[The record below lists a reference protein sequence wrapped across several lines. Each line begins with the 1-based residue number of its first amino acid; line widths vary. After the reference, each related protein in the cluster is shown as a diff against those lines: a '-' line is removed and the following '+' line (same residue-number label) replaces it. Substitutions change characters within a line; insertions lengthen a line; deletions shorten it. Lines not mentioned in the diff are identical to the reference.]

1 MKDIAPT
8 ASRASPQPE
17 DDKGEINLTDMLRTI
32 WRGKLW
38 VLLTALIGLG
48 LGGYYAFAVAT
59 PIYTANA
66 AVVLESRQEQVVNL
80 ESVVSGLSGDQATIN
95 TEVEVIRARGL
106 LEKLVLN
113 LDLMRDPEFNT
124 ALQVK
129 NGPVASTLVWVKG
142 MLGQGS
148 AKEALDPRAQM
159 DAVIDL
165 LREAITVSNVRQSY
179 VFRISAKSE
188 SAEKSAAIA
197 NTLATLYIL
206 EQIEVKFEATETA
219 TAWLSARVGDL
230 QADLEAAVAAVKD
243 FNADSDLISAEAL
256 AGLNRQLKEAR
267 DRLGS
272 IQEAQVTANARL
284 AELRAAQDA
293 GDPEAMATL
302 ARDRVLTRIARNLN
316 DTSHPAFDARFAQ
329 VLERAALDV
338 SRAANQIAALTA
350 SVAAQEADIATQS
363 ADLVRLEQLEREAE
377 ATRLIYESF
386 LNRLKET
393 TLQQGI
399 QQADSR
405 VLSVAPLPL
414 VPSEPRRILILAL
427 SLIFGTIAGVVFVL
441 AREFSQNTF
450 RLAED
455 LEAKTGYPV
464 LGQIPAIP
472 ARKRKTVLQY
482 LADKPTSAA
491 AEAIRNLR
499 TSVLLSDL
507 DTPPQ
512 IIMSTSSVP
521 GEGKT
526 LQSLALAQ
534 NLAGLG
540 KSVLLIEGDMRRRVF
555 AEYFDT
561 KGRKG
566 ILSVLSGA
574 VPFEEAVMQ
583 TPLLG
588 ADILI
593 AEAAKANAA
602 DTFSSEAFKTFL
614 EAMRSA
620 YDYIIIDTPPILAVH
635 DARVIGQHV
644 DTILYTVRW
653 DSTSQRQVR
662 EGLRGLEA
670 VNLRVSG
677 LVLAQI
683 SPKGMARY
691 GYGDSY
697 GAYTAY
703 YES

>member
-1 MKDIAPT
+1 MKDIVPAT
-8 ASRASPQPE
+8 SRASTMPE
-17 DDKGEINLTDMLRTI
+17 GNKDEINLSDLLRTL

-38 VLLTALIGLG
+38 VLLTALIGMG

-59 PIYTANA
+59 PIYTAHA
-66 AVVLESRQEQVVNL
+66 AVVLQSRQEQVVNL

-106 LEKLVLN
+106 MEKLVLA
-113 LDLMRDPEFNT
+113 LDLMRDPEFNE
-124 ALQVK
+124 ALRVEDSLLSSSL
-129 NGPVASTLVWVKG
+129 GWVKRV
-142 MLGQGS
+142 LGDGS
-148 AKEALDPRAQM
+148 AEGLPDPRAQM

-179 VFRISAKSE
+179 VFRITAESE

-197 NTLATLYIL
+197 NTLASLYIL

-219 TAWLSARVGDL
+219 TTWLSARVGEL

-243 FNADSDLISAEAL
+243 FNAGSDLINAEAL

-267 DRLGS
+267 DRLDS
-272 IQEAQVTANARL
+272 TQEVQTTANARL
-284 AELRAAQDA
+284 TELRAAQDT
-293 GDPEAMATL
+293 GDPDAMAAL
-302 ARDRVLTRIARNLN
+302 ARDRVLTRIAQDLN
-316 DTSHPAFDARFAQ
+316 DTTRPAFDARFDQ
-329 VLERAALDV
+329 ILERAALDV
-338 SRAANQIAALTA
+338 SRATNQVTALTA
-350 SVAAQEADIATQS
+350 SVAAQEADIAAQS

-393 TLQQGI
+393 TIQQGI

-405 VLSVAPLPL
+405 VLSMAPLPL
-414 VPSEPRRILILAL
+414 EPSAPRRILILAL
-427 SLIFGTIAGVVFVL
+427 SLIFGTIAGAVFVL
-441 AREFSQNTF
+441 TREFAQNTF

-455 LEAKTGYPV
+455 LEGKTGYPV
-464 LGQIPAIP
+464 LGQIPSIP
-472 ARKRKTVLQY
+472 ARKRKSVLQY
-482 LADKPTSAA
+482 LADKPASAA

-507 DTPPQ
+507 DSPPQ

-555 AEYFDT
+555 AEYFNT

-566 ILSVLSGA
+566 IMSVLSGA
-574 VPFEEAVMQ
+574 VPFKEAVMRA
-583 TPLLG
+583 PLLG

-593 AEAAKANAA
+593 AEAAKSNAA
-602 DTFSSEAFKTFL
+602 DTFSSETFRAFL
-614 EAMRSA
+614 EALRGA
-620 YDYIIIDTPPILAVH
+620 YDYIIIDTPPVLAVP

-644 DTILYTVRW
+644 DAILYTVRW
-653 DSTSQRQVR
+653 DNTSQRQVR
-662 EGLRGLEA
+662 EGLRALEG

-683 SPKGMARY
+683 NPKGMARY

-697 GAYTAY
+697 GAYNAY